1 MNLGKKLK
9 YLRNKQ
15 NLTQKELANKIGVR
29 RATIA
34 GYETKGKEPSYS
46 TLKKLARALNC
57 SIDFL
62 LDNTDQETNISNDN
76 LHYLTKILQRNDLK
90 KLLKLTQNLEPSS
103 VDRIIDI
110 IGIIEEEINER
121 TSSSKNDE

>member
-76 LHYLTKILQRNDLK
+76 LHYLTKILQRDDLK

-103 VDRIIDI
+103 VNRIIDI

-121 TSSSKNDE
+121 TNSSKNDE

>member
-76 LHYLTKILQRNDLK
+76 LHYLTKILQRDDLQE
-90 KLLKLTQNLEPSS
+90 LLKCTENLEPSS
-103 VDRIIDI
+103 VDRIINI
-110 IGIIEEEINER
+110 ISIIEEEINER
-121 TSSSKNDE
+121 IGSAKNDE